1 MLSRNLNNDALS
13 AKRPRIDVTLEQVCR
28 VAPATKGRNIEAT
41 SPPLSPP
48 TRVASPTAD
57 TAATTIVAEQ
67 IDRILN
73 SMNAKRTHSL
83 AFDVTRHDLD
93 AQLDALAKA
102 RHGTSP
108 RRRWRFVTAV
118 DPKKEK
124 EKDAAVAL
132 LSVAQQ
138 QP

>member
-1 MLSRNLNNDALS
+1 MLSRNMNNDALS

-28 VAPATKGRNIEAT
+28 VAPAAKGRNIEAT

-48 TRVASPTAD
+48 TRVASPTTD
-57 TAATTIVAEQ
+57 TATAMAAEQ

-73 SMNAKRTHSL
+73 SMSAKRTHSL
-83 AFDVTRHDLD
+83 AFDVTKYDLD

-118 DPKKEK
+118 DPKKET
-124 EKDAAVAL
+124 DAAVAL
-132 LSVAQQ
+132 LTVAQQ

>member
-1 MLSRNLNNDALS
+1 MLSRNMHSDALS

-57 TAATTIVAEQ
+57 TATTTMVAEQ
-67 IDRILN
+67 IDRILD

-93 AQLDALAKA
+93 AQLDALARA

-108 RRRWRFVTAV
+108 RWRWRFVTAI
-118 DPKKEK
+118 DRKKET
-124 EKDAAVAL
+124 DAAVAL
-132 LSVAQQ
+132 LTVAQQ
-138 QP
+138 P